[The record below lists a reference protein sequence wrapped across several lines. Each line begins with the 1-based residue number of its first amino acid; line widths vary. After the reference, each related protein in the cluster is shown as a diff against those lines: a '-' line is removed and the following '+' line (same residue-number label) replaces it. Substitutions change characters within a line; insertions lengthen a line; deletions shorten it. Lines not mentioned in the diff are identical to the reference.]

1 MDRIQKTYLQ
11 YNKKAIKSNKK
22 YEYMKN
28 DNIVQLK
35 SFAFAIRIV
44 NVYKYLNK
52 EKKEFVLSNQLL
64 RSGTS
69 IGANIEE
76 SIGGQSDKDFLS
88 KISISYKEARETIY
102 WLKLLQATDYLSEQE
117 AISLLNDAEELC
129 KILGKIQITL
139 KSRNS

>member
-1 MDRIQKTYLQ
+1 M
-11 YNKKAIKSNKK
+11 KS
-22 YEYMKN
+22 
-28 DNIVQLK
+28 DNIVQQK

-44 NVYKYLNK
+44 NVYKYLIS
-52 EKKEFVLSNQLL
+52 EKKEFVLSKQLL

-117 AISLLNDAEELC
+117 AVSLLNDAEEIW